1 MVETS
6 LIDTGRDRLKTV
18 QVQLPPE
25 GRELAQFEISVV
37 GIIDSNKFV
46 SNR

>member
-1 MVETS
+1 MVEAPFV
-6 LIDTGRDRLKTV
+6 DAGRDRLKAV
-18 QVQLPPE
+18 QVQLPAE
-25 GRELAQFEISVV
+25 GRELAQFEIPV